1 MARNVILN
9 PPPYVVSKVEVLT
22 SFLLENGITTA
33 CAMHVGEYCYVD
45 YFLLDRLNSY
55 VLYVIW

>member
-1 MARNVILN
+1 MNL
-9 PPPYVVSKVEVLT
+9 PPYFVSKFEVPT

-45 YFLLDRLNSY
+45 YFLLDQLYFY